1 MLDRLANKGYKRYH
15 NKYYNKEIERIDYQ
29 SMTKQRIQKTRWK
42 AGNMI
47 YPLPAVMVSCGNETE
62 TNIVTVA
69 WTGTICT
76 NPPMTYISLRPS
88 RYSYDLIKASG
99 YFAINLTTESLVRET
114 DFCGVKSGRD
124 VDKFKEMHLTCIR
137 DEETH
142 CPMIEESPVSIVCET
157 VEIKE
162 LGSHHMFIAN
172 VKAVYVDESYM
183 DEKGKFHL
191 NETGLIAY
199 SHGSYLSIGEELGTF
214 GYSISKKKKPCITK
228 SKKDKVEQEASTMKK
243 GAEKSTS
250 CHNKKVSSNKREKN
264 QQIPKNSATH
274 KSNKKTSKKRN
285 KNKKHNKKSSQ

>member
-1 MLDRLANKGYKRYH
+1 
-15 NKYYNKEIERIDYQ
+15 
-29 SMTKQRIQKTRWK
+29 MTKQKIQKTRWK

-62 TNIVTVA
+62 ANIVTVA

-99 YFAINLTTESLVRET
+99 YFVINLTTESIVKET

-124 VDKFKEMHLTCIR
+124 VDKFKEMNLTCVR

-142 CPMIEESPVSIVCET
+142 CPMIGESPVSIVCET

-183 DEKGKFHL
+183 NEKGKFQL

-214 GYSISKKKKPCITK
+214 GYSISKKKKPGVTK
-228 SKKDKVEQEASTMKK
+228 SKKV
-243 GAEKSTS
+243 AEKLVSP
-250 CHNKKVSSNKREKN
+250 NDKKISSNKQKRG
-264 QQIPKNSATH
+264 QQVTDSSAKHKLNNNIPKRSMKH
-274 KSNKKTSKKRN
+274 
-285 KNKKHNKKSSQ
+285 KKHNKKNSK

>member
-1 MLDRLANKGYKRYH
+1 
-15 NKYYNKEIERIDYQ
+15 
-29 SMTKQRIQKTRWK
+29 MTKQKIQKTKWK

-62 TNIVTVA
+62 ANIVTVA

-88 RYSYDLIKASG
+88 RYSYNLIKESG
-99 YFAINLTTESLVRET
+99 YFVINLTTESIVKET

-124 VDKFKEMHLTCIR
+124 IDKFKEMNLTCIR

-142 CPMIEESPVSIVCET
+142 CPMIGESPVSIVCET

-183 DEKGKFHL
+183 DENGKFQL

-214 GYSISKKKKPCITK
+214 CYSISKKKNQDVTK
-228 SKKDKVEQEASTMKK
+228 SKKVAVKKEADKAKKVAGKSGSSNDKKISSSKKKK
-243 GAEKSTS
+243 G
-250 CHNKKVSSNKREKN
+250 
-264 QQIPKNSATH
+264 QQIADGAAKHKINKNVPK
-274 KSNKKTSKKRN
+274 KSM
-285 KNKKHNKKSSQ
+285 KNKKHNKKTSK

>member
-1 MLDRLANKGYKRYH
+1 
-15 NKYYNKEIERIDYQ
+15 
-29 SMTKQRIQKTRWK
+29 MTKQKIQKTRWK

-62 TNIVTVA
+62 ANIVTVA

-99 YFAINLTTESLVRET
+99 YFVINLTTESIVKET

-124 VDKFKEMHLTCIR
+124 VDKFKEMNLTCVR

-183 DEKGKFHL
+183 NEKGKFQL

-214 GYSISKKKKPCITK
+214 GYSISKKKKPNRTQSQSPTRKELEDSHAQVKAKQKDRIMQPA
-228 SKKDKVEQEASTMKK
+228 KDKRLA
-243 GAEKSTS
+243 KSTKKTILS
-250 CHNKKVSSNKREKN
+250 RIDEAQKKVKG
-264 QQIPKNSATH
+264 PT
-274 KSNKKTSKKRN
+274 SNKKSKGSQAKSQKNRKPKKRVS
-285 KNKKHNKKSSQ
+285 K

>member
-1 MLDRLANKGYKRYH
+1 
-15 NKYYNKEIERIDYQ
+15 
-29 SMTKQRIQKTRWK
+29 MTKQKIQKTKWK

-62 TNIVTVA
+62 ANIVTVA

-88 RYSYDLIKASG
+88 RYSYNLIKESG
-99 YFAINLTTESLVRET
+99 YFVINLTTESIVKET

-124 VDKFKEMHLTCIR
+124 IDKFKEMNLTCIR
-137 DEETH
+137 DEETN
-142 CPMIEESPVSIVCET
+142 CPMIGESPVSIVCET

-172 VKAVYVDESYM
+172 VKAVYVDESHM
-183 DEKGKFHL
+183 DEKGKFQL

-214 GYSISKKKKPCITK
+214 GYSISKKKKQDITK
-228 SKKDKVEQEASTMKK
+228 SKKVAVKQEADRTKNVAEKLSSSNDKKMSSSKRKK
-243 GAEKSTS
+243 GKQVTDSSAKHKLNKNVPKKSM
-250 CHNKKVSSNKREKN
+250 
-264 QQIPKNSATH
+264 
-274 KSNKKTSKKRN
+274 
-285 KNKKHNKKSSQ
+285 KNKKQNKKASK